1 MACRALIG
9 HAMLGMTFKYDLST
23 LRLVKRW
30 KERLQIPR
38 DESERCAYG
47 TRLQCC
53 VAGACCILAP
63 VLCCWCV
70 LSQCYPY
77 PAVSMVHVYTTS
89 SRTSLSY
96 DFLGCCVDGA
106 YTSRHVHNRGNPI
119 NLATRLLVWVWVEI
133 DLFTHRRRCCC
144 TIETTTY
151 ERFGTAQTPTPALP
165 AAFIHCIAFLSALS
179 LSHTQPHLDVFLRPH
194 VQRKPSHRT
203 PPEVLLKRWRLYP
216 PRYTTQMIQ

>member
-1 MACRALIG
+1 
-9 HAMLGMTFKYDLST
+9 MLGMAFKYDLST

-30 KERLQIPR
+30 KESLQIPR

-77 PAVSMVHVYTTS
+77 PAVSMVHVYTTT

-151 ERFGTAQTPTPALP
+151 ERFGTAQTADTDQPCLLHSFIALH
-165 AAFIHCIAFLSALS
+165 FFLLS
-179 LSHTQPHLDVFLRPH
+179 LSLTHNHTLTSSSVRMYNVNHLIAPLQKFFLNDGDSIIRDI
-194 VQRKPSHRT
+194 QRR
-203 PPEVLLKRWRLYP
+203 
-216 PRYTTQMIQ
+216 